1 MSKVLKWKISSVL
14 LLFCRA
20 REDESRFRQTT
31 NLLPFTTDGGKRE
44 KDDSSGYL
52 IFSYCLFNFPSLRTN
67 KYREVTVRVICCI
80 SIAALLLSNDCR

>member
-31 NLLPFTTDGGKRE
+31 NLLPFTDGGKRE

-52 IFSYCLFNFPSLRTN
+52 IFSYCLFNIPSLGTN
-67 KYREVTVRVICCI
+67 KYCEVTVRVICCI
-80 SIAALLLSNDCR
+80 SRAALLLSNDCR